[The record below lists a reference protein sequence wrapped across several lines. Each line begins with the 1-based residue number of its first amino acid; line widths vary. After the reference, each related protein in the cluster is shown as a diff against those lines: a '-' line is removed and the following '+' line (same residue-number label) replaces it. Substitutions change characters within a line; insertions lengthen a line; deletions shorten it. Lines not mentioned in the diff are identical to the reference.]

1 MTDNTQDVQAT
12 TINHGTPKYLTLN
25 AELNNY
31 DQNGK
36 IQYDKDRQA
45 ARDYFLNHVN
55 PNTYWAH
62 SIEEK
67 IRFLIENGYYEK
79 ETFTQYTPE
88 FVKNLYKK
96 VYAHKFRFQS
106 FVGALK
112 YYQSY
117 ALKTWDGKR
126 YLERFEDR
134 VAVTA
139 LYLAQGNEK
148 QATNIAEEIITGRL
162 QPATP
167 TFLNSGKQARGDLVS
182 CFPAGTLVDTDKG
195 QKPIETLTTED
206 KVLTHTNQY
215 KKVEKLTTI
224 EYSDTLLEINII
236 GHETITVT
244 KEHPFLVHSI
254 NPNDDRE
261 TIIENDGATTQLK
274 WVKAQDLNPKTDYVV
289 MAYNKDTRSPHI
301 YNLIDYLPQ
310 EVYPEGYKGRKNES
324 YTVENNQIVYYNR
337 EPKYS
342 KNHSKISVRQ
352 KPVTATVQETE
363 ELGRF
368 LGYYISEG
376 YVSKRKTIKETLTPT
391 AVIFTFGSHEEEYI
405 NDIINL
411 GEELFN
417 ITPTLNYHVQQNCVK
432 ISFNSRILAEFIL
445 ELLGTGFG
453 EKKLTP
459 QIETAPNDFLKGL
472 LVGIY
477 RGDGNTS
484 TQSVQVSLVN
494 PEIIHQLKLVATK
507 LGLAPRTR
515 YFLNAKGNK
524 TGTLALS
531 GGFDENDLFIHE
543 IGKNLQNYRGAKNVR
558 FGTKPFFLS
567 VENQTLASIVSVTEE
582 KNPYENTVYNLHVQD
597 DHTYSVFGVI
607 VHNCFLLNVEDN
619 LNSIGRVWN
628 NGAQL
633 SKRGGGVAINLNN
646 LRGNRDPIKG
656 VHNAASGV
664 VPVMK
669 VLEDVFSYANQLG
682 QRQGAAAVYLN
693 AHHIDIQQ
701 FLDTKR
707 ENADEKI
714 RIKTLSLGVVI
725 PDITFELAK
734 KGEPM
739 YLFSP
744 HDVAKEYGK
753 EFSWISVS
761 EIYRDA
767 VDNPR
772 IRKEKFPGGAR
783 AFLNTLAELQMES
796 GYPYILFED
805 AANRANQLPGK
816 IIMSNLCSE
825 ILQPQ
830 TPSVI
835 NDDQTYSELG
845 KDISCNLASL
855 NVLKVLESPDFG
867 KTIETSIRMLSTV
880 SNLSNIEAVP
890 TVRKANEENRS
901 IGLGAMN
908 LHGAFAHHHM
918 YYGDK
923 ESLDLTNIYFLLVT
937 YHAIRTSMLLAKE
950 TGSSFKDFKNSKYYS
965 GEYFARYI
973 NPENTHLY
981 TPKTEK
987 VKNIFAN
994 THIPTAEDWEAL
1006 AKKVKKY
1013 GMYNSHLQAVA
1024 PTGSISYLAFA
1035 TSSIHPVTANYLEA
1049 RKEGKMGTVYMP
1061 TPYAEGNEEFFGEG
1075 QSMYGIDSKK
1085 VIDIYSVVLHYVD
1098 QGASLTLG
1106 YKSSAST
1113 RDIVK
1118 NIMYAQ
1124 SKGKPSSKE
1133 LDERGKLLAEFGQ
1146 AEIKT
1151 MYYSRILNED
1161 LTEVNNM
1168 AECVS
1173 CAI

>member
-1 MTDNTQDVQAT
+1 MTDTTQDVQAT
-12 TINHGTPKYLTLN
+12 QPNTGTPNYLKLN
-25 AELNNY
+25 ASLNSY
-31 DQNGK
+31 DADGK
-36 IQYDKDRQA
+36 IQYQNDRDA

-67 IRFLIENGYYEK
+67 LRFLINNGYYEK
-79 ETFTQYTPE
+79 ETFEQYSE
-88 FVKNLYKK
+88 DFVKAHYKR

-106 FVGALK
+106 FIGALK
-112 YYQSY
+112 FYQSY
-117 ALKTWDGKR
+117 ALKTWDGAR

-148 QATNIAEEIITGRL
+148 HATQLAEEIITGRL

-167 TFLNSGKQARGDLVS
+167 TFLNSGKAARGDLVS
-182 CFPAGTLVDTDKG
+182 
-195 QKPIETLTTED
+195 
-206 KVLTHTNQY
+206 
-215 KKVEKLTTI
+215 
-224 EYSDTLLEINII
+224 
-236 GHETITVT
+236 
-244 KEHPFLVHSI
+244 
-254 NPNDDRE
+254 
-261 TIIENDGATTQLK
+261 
-274 WVKAQDLNPKTDYVV
+274 
-289 MAYNKDTRSPHI
+289 
-301 YNLIDYLPQ
+301 
-310 EVYPEGYKGRKNES
+310 
-324 YTVENNQIVYYNR
+324 
-337 EPKYS
+337 
-342 KNHSKISVRQ
+342 
-352 KPVTATVQETE
+352 
-363 ELGRF
+363 
-368 LGYYISEG
+368 
-376 YVSKRKTIKETLTPT
+376 
-391 AVIFTFGSHEEEYI
+391 
-405 NDIINL
+405 
-411 GEELFN
+411 
-417 ITPTLNYHVQQNCVK
+417 
-432 ISFNSRILAEFIL
+432 
-445 ELLGTGFG
+445 
-453 EKKLTP
+453 
-459 QIETAPNDFLKGL
+459 
-472 LVGIY
+472 
-477 RGDGNTS
+477 
-484 TQSVQVSLVN
+484 
-494 PEIIHQLKLVATK
+494 
-507 LGLAPRTR
+507 
-515 YFLNAKGNK
+515 
-524 TGTLALS
+524 
-531 GGFDENDLFIHE
+531 
-543 IGKNLQNYRGAKNVR
+543 
-558 FGTKPFFLS
+558 
-567 VENQTLASIVSVTEE
+567 
-582 KNPYENTVYNLHVQD
+582 
-597 DHTYSVFGVI
+597 
-607 VHNCFLLNVEDN
+607 CFLLNVEDN

-656 VHNAASGV
+656 VHDAASGV

-693 AHHIDIQQ
+693 AHHIDIQN

-714 RIKTLSLGVVI
+714 RIKTLSLGVVV

-744 HDVAKEYGK
+744 HDIEKEYGK
-753 EFSWISVS
+753 EFSWVNVS
-761 EIYRDA
+761 EIYREA
-767 VDNPR
+767 VDNPN
-772 IRKEKFPGGAR
+772 IRKTKFDGGAR
-783 AFLNTLAELQMES
+783 GFLNTLAELQMES

-835 NDDQTYSELG
+835 NDDQTYADLG

-880 SNLSNIEAVP
+880 SDLSNIEAVP

-908 LHGAFAHHHM
+908 LHGTFAHHHM
-918 YYGDK
+918 FYGDE

-937 YHAIRTSMLLAKE
+937 YHAIRTSVQIAKE
-950 TGSSFKDFKNSKYYS
+950 TGSTFAEFKNSKYYT
-965 GEYFARYI
+965 GEYFERYT
-973 NPENTHLY
+973 NPNNAHLY
-981 TPKTEK
+981 APKTAK
-987 VKNIFAN
+987 VKEIFAN

-1006 AKKVKKY
+1006 AKKVRKY
-1013 GMYNSHLQAVA
+1013 GMYNSHLQAIA
-1024 PTGSISYLAFA
+1024 PTGSISYLAYA
-1035 TSSIHPVTANYLEA
+1035 TSSIHPVTANYLET
-1049 RKEGKMGTVYMP
+1049 RKEGKLGTVYAP

-1075 QSMYGIDSKK
+1075 QSMYAIDSKK
-1085 VIDIYSVVLHYVD
+1085 VIDIYSTALHYVD

-1124 SKGKPSSKE
+1124 SKGKVSTKE
-1133 LDERGKLLAEFGQ
+1133 LDERGQLLATFPQ

-1151 MYYSRILNED
+1151 MYYSRVLNED
-1161 LTEVNNM
+1161 LTEMNTM
-1168 AECVS
+1168 EECVS

>member
-182 CFPAGTLVDTDKG
+182 CFPAGTLVDTYEG
-195 QKPIETLTTED
+195 QKPIETITPGD
-206 KVLTHTNQY
+206 FVLTHTNQY
-215 KKVEKLTTI
+215 KKVEKLSTR
-224 EYSDTLLEINII
+224 EYEDSLLEINIL
-236 GHETITVT
+236 GHDLITVT
-244 KEHPFLVHSI
+244 KEHPFLIHSI
-254 NPNDDRE
+254 NPNDERE
-261 TIIENDGATTQLK
+261 TIINTDGATKQLK
-274 WVKAQDLNPKTDYVV
+274 WVQAKDLNPKTDYVV
-289 MAYNKDTRSPHI
+289 MAYNGETRKPQT
-301 YNLIDYLPQ
+301 YNLIEYLSE
-310 EVYPEGYKGRKNES
+310 EVYPESYKGRKNTG
-324 YTVENNQIVYYNR
+324 YVVENNQIVYKNR
-337 EPKYS
+337 DEKYAK
-342 KNHSKISVRQ
+342 KNTLSTRQ
-352 KPVTATVQETE
+352 KPVTATVTETE

-376 YVSKRKTIKETLTPT
+376 YVSKRKTTKEAYTPN
-391 AVIFTFGSHEEEYI
+391 AVIFTFGSHENDYI
-405 NDIINL
+405 NDVITL
-411 GEELFN
+411 GETLFN
-417 ITPTLNYHVQQNCVK
+417 ITPTLNYHVAQNVVK
-432 ISFNSRILAEFIL
+432 ISFNSRILAEFVL
-445 ELLGTGFG
+445 NLLGTGFG
-453 EKKLTP
+453 EKKLP
-459 QIETAPNDFLKGL
+459 PKIETAPNEFLKGL
-472 LVGIY
+472 LVGVY
-477 RGDGNTS
+477 RGDGNTA
-484 TQSVQVSLVN
+484 TQSVHVSLVN
-494 PEIIHQLKLVATK
+494 PEMIHQLKLVATR

-524 TGTLALS
+524 TGTLSLS

-582 KNPYENTVYNLHVQD
+582 PQPYENTVYNLHVQD
-597 DHTYSVFGVI
+597 DHTYSVSGVI

-707 ENADEKI
+707 ENADEKV
-714 RIKTLSLGVVI
+714 RIKTLSLGVVV

-753 EFSWISVS
+753 EFSWINVS

-805 AANRANQLPGK
+805 AANRALNVPGK

-830 TPSVI
+830 SPSVL
-835 NDDQTYSELG
+835 NDDQTYEVLG

-855 NVLKVLESPDFG
+855 NVKNTLESPDFG
-867 KTIETSIRMLSTV
+867 GTVETAIRLLSKV
-880 SNLSNIEAVP
+880 SDLSDIEAVP
-890 TVRKANEENRS
+890 TVRKANRENRS
-901 IGLGAMN
+901 VGLGAMN

-918 YYGDK
+918 FYGDE
-923 ESLDLTNIYFLLVT
+923 ESLDLTNMYFYVVA
-937 YHAIRTSMLLAKE
+937 YHAYRTSMLLAKE
-950 TGSSFKDFKNSKYYS
+950 TGSPFAEFKESKYAT
-965 GEYFARYI
+965 GEAFDKYVNPV
-973 NPENTHLY
+973 NPEWFVA
-981 TPKTEK
+981 KTEK
-987 VKNIFAN
+987 VKNIFKD
-994 THIPTAEDWEAL
+994 IFVPTSEDWAKL
-1006 AKKVKKY
+1006 ATKVKKY
-1013 GMYNSHLQAVA
+1013 GLYNSFVTSVP
-1024 PTGSISYLAFA
+1024 PTGSISYLNNS
-1035 TSSIHPVTANYLEA
+1035 TSSIHPVTANWLEA
-1049 RKEGKMGTVYMP
+1049 RKEGKMGTVFYP
-1061 TPYAEGNEEFFGEG
+1061 TPHAEGNEEFYGAG
-1075 QSMYGIDSKK
+1075 QTMFTIDSKK
-1085 VIDIYSVVLHYVD
+1085 VMDVYSIAQFHTD
-1098 QGASLTLG
+1098 QGLSLTLG
-1106 YKSSAST
+1106 YKSSATT

-1118 NIMYAQ
+1118 NIMYGQ
-1124 SKGKPSSKE
+1124 SKGKSSGKE
-1133 LDERGKLLAEFGQ
+1133 LDERGKVLSRFPSAEL
-1146 AEIKT
+1146 KT
-1151 MYYSRILNED
+1151 FYYARILNED
-1161 LTEVNNM
+1161 LDAVSNTS
-1168 AECVS
+1168 ECVS
-1173 CAI
+1173 CAL